1 MRGAGDL
8 AQLVEC
14 LPSMHDSLGLIP
26 STTKTRHGG
35 VNISTWELE
44 AGGSGV
50 QGGFQPHS
58 EFKAA

>member
-14 LPSMHDSLGLIP
+14 LPSMYDSLDSIP
-26 STTKTRHGG
+26 RTTKTEHSGA
-35 VNISTWELE
+35 NTSTWELE
-44 AGGSGV
+44 VGGSGV

-58 EFKAA
+58 E